1 MSNNEKKVIE
11 SPFVFRTGM
20 IIQCDNSDK
29 NITIPS
35 YLKMAYKGIIG
46 PVQLHILDILY
57 EYGYITRHTLSIL
70 MLNETNDDCKT
81 AVRKLCNYGLLRK
94 YHIEYSCENGFTR
107 KTVDY
112 YGLSST
118 GIQICKV
125 KSGSGRLSATKALNS
140 FFVHHTD
147 ENSPPQEILKILAL
161 NNFIATFYKQ
171 YKDHVVKMYKN
182 VYIKKSNHF
191 YNVRSIYILNS
202 KELDFNIL
210 LVPIAVRRNAGW
222 QRELTGNLQ
231 LIAPKLSDI
240 VKEPVMKL
248 MLILVED
255 NIMACEAEKVV
266 RNCSEL
272 NNISVLYISDWA
284 ANRENILDNLLT
296 VRRNN
301 DYDIVRLSV

>member
-1 MSNNEKKVIE
+1 M
-11 SPFVFRTGM
+11 
-20 IIQCDNSDK
+20 
-29 NITIPS
+29 
-35 YLKMAYKGIIG
+35 
-46 PVQLHILDILY
+46 
-57 EYGYITRHTLSIL
+57 
-70 MLNETNDDCKT
+70 
-81 AVRKLCNYGLLRK
+81 
-94 YHIEYSCENGFTR
+94 
-107 KTVDY
+107 
-112 YGLSST
+112 
-118 GIQICKV
+118 
-125 KSGSGRLSATKALNS
+125 
-140 FFVHHTD
+140 
-147 ENSPPQEILKILAL
+147 
-161 NNFIATFYKQ
+161 
-171 YKDHVVKMYKN
+171 
-182 VYIKKSNHF
+182 
-191 YNVRSIYILNS
+191 RSIYILNS